1 MPASLHYQ
9 GAMPLPHPLRPTRLR
24 SVRAKDGALD
34 ASLDARRRYLTG
46 VAVVAAMLAGCAT
59 KATDF
64 HYYRAL
70 VDGQV
75 NYYRVAVHV
84 RGTLTK
90 AEVRQGWYPSAA
102 VDAALGEVTSAAE
115 TSARDTETKVRKQI
129 DEAIIS
135 TNAAYL
141 VEAAKETPDP
151 AKLRALLLARQ
162 NVRRRFDD
170 GATDELMEYD
180 PVGELDREHSNSKF
194 IIVLSSD
201 PDEIIDAIA
210 RFAEDDKTSA
220 TIGMLADTIVKFG
233 KRSDEEAATASDVAG
248 EGDAALVSLIDAALG
263 TLGQSSG
270 AVLGTLQALGEAVS
284 KP

>member
-1 MPASLHYQ
+1 MCSSHSL
-9 GAMPLPHPLRPTRLR
+9 GPTTLR
-24 SVRAKDGALD
+24 SVRAKRRVRDRSDDGR
-34 ASLDARRRYLTG
+34 ARHLAA
-46 VAVVAAMLAGCAT
+46 VAAVVALLAGCAT
-59 KATDF
+59 KAKDF

-70 VDGQV
+70 VDGQL
-75 NYYRVAVHV
+75 NYYRVGVRV

-115 TSARDTETKVRKQI
+115 TSARDAETKVRKQI

-141 VEAAKETPDP
+141 AEAAKEAPDP
-151 AKLRALLLARQ
+151 VKLRALLTARQ

-170 GATDELMEYD
+170 GATVELMEYD

-210 RFAEDDKTSA
+210 RFAEDDKTSE
-220 TIGMLADTIVKFG
+220 TIGVLADTIVKFG
-233 KRSDEEAATASDVAG
+233 KRSAKEAATASDVAG
-248 EGDAALVSLIDAALG
+248 QGDAALVSLIDAALG
-263 TLGQSSG
+263 TLDQSSG